1 MVRILS
7 SLLLFLLLG
16 ASAAA
21 QVAGAGRS
29 FVLTLP
35 GTLPLFGSA
44 TPVARLLLNSGPG
57 ADVRLLFTATGR
69 IQNLTLPPGGAIEI
83 VIDSS
88 ELILPPQE
96 GTFRRTVQIEASAG
110 ITAALLLDKGGAS
123 ESESYAAI
131 PDSLLGFEYIA
142 VSTASAL
149 NGSFLTVMGIED
161 ATEITITPT
170 VPTRGGLPADAPFT
184 VTLGRGEVYQMLTAS
199 SGAVNLTGSRV
210 VASRPVGV
218 LSGAIC
224 GNFAIGAE
232 HACNPLIEQLPD
244 MDSWGNEFVVGPLVR
259 QERGLYSIV
268 ARCDGTSIRV
278 NGGEIAVLMKG
289 QMEEFE
295 NFGLSHVTASQPV
308 LMVQWGTSTARS
320 LQDLNSPFG
329 DPSMVVVPSLWQ
341 WGRGASLYVPAMEAR
356 RSGSNPIDWQYFIQV
371 MIPSGA
377 EAGLLVDGLPP
388 VWAERHS
395 AGGFIAGSVE
405 VGPGNHLVD
414 AGEPFATYVYG
425 YSATDAFAASP
436 GSVTVPWPLRLE
448 DIIINTC
455 LDPATVD
462 TTLTL
467 NFILPDTISP
477 MKIDSVE
484 FLGGVTGVV
493 LDDIRNNPISVPAQG
508 SGTIRVRVR
517 ITADGAVPRDGRIV
531 LHGDGCN
538 PRVFVMKVR
547 FTDDRLLVTPG
558 VGSTIDF
565 GSIPGLVPYAERT
578 ITLSNPSQ
586 VPMTVLSAAITPSE
600 YSVVSPS
607 FPAVIP
613 PGESIPVTLRFMPLA
628 AGAFDGRITF
638 VPANCPEQ
646 QIVLLRGVRLE
657 GGALSSGPLDSV
669 RLLCAPKSSDTI
681 TAAFVNLTDSPVTI
695 VQADIIGPAAA
706 EFSLPVSPVGSV
718 LQPGERGST
727 QVIYTP
733 GPLGVRTA
741 ALRLISSD
749 ADTSAIPFDVRNDS
763 LVLAPIEGSL
773 DFGVTD
779 FCSPSPVLSLRF
791 ANRGTVTVAGI
802 RQRLELDGVAIS
814 SATSDLAEPG
824 DTVTFDFVVGLTSAG
839 AFNGGIRLR
848 LGECGDEFFVPAR
861 GRRTG
866 AAVAFSGESIDFGL
880 LNRCDSL
887 LETGLTLENR
897 GDLPDT
903 FDLVHLPS
911 TGVFQVVLPGSPIET
926 PVGVRVPVT
935 VRFRPAGD
943 GAFRDSIVLRS
954 RACGNDRVVYLQGAR
969 DGGGFV
975 LSSPVI
981 DFGVVQVP
989 LTARA
994 TIMVTNT
1001 STVARALSAASLA
1014 GDLDGVRIVGPVA
1027 DTVVPPGGMVELEVL
1042 YTPSAAGDTLNGM
1055 AVLRELSPCPDSLRL
1070 AVRGRSEE
1078 RMLGLRW
1085 EESQGLIGEE
1095 ALLRLRVEQ
1104 RNISLP
1110 ADTLRLRTAVRFD
1123 ASMLFPL
1130 GVDAGNDQVR
1140 ARIINDEI
1148 RGGGRVVTI
1157 EVEGVFPESGV
1168 LAELRAVAA
1177 LGAAETTP
1185 LAFAGSDLRRA
1196 ADSSPVRL
1204 YDTIDGLFRTLGL
1217 CREGGTRLLGSQGFL
1232 RLSVSRPNPVRE
1244 RGIVEFETIEQ
1255 GATRLLLYDPYGN
1268 EILVAF
1274 ADVDAM
1280 PGRYAVTIDATGLP
1294 SGSYWLLLQTPSAV
1308 LPQSVRI
1315 VK

>member
-7 SLLLFLLLG
+7 SLLLFLLLCAG
-16 ASAAA
+16 AAA
-21 QVAGAGRS
+21 QVSGAGRS

-57 ADVRLLFTATGR
+57 AEVRLLFTATGR
-69 IQNLTLPPGGAIEI
+69 VQTLTLPPGGAVEI
-83 VIDSS
+83 AIDSS
-88 ELILPPQE
+88 ELILPQQE
-96 GTFRRTVQIEASAG
+96 GTFRRTVQIDASAG
-110 ITAALLLDKGGAS
+110 ITAALLLDKGEAS

-142 VSTASAL
+142 VSTRSAIS
-149 NGSFLTVMGIED
+149 GSFMTVIGIED
-161 ATEITITPT
+161 ETEITITPA

-184 VTLGRGEVYQMLTAS
+184 VALDRGEVYQMLT
-199 SGAVNLTGSRV
+199 SGSGPVDLTGSRV

-224 GNFAIGAE
+224 GNFSIGAE
-232 HACNPLIEQLPD
+232 RACNPLIEQLPD
-244 MDSWGNEFVVGPLVR
+244 IDSWGNQFVVGPLVR
-259 QERGLYSIV
+259 QERGLYSVV
-268 ARCDGTSIRV
+268 ARCDGTSVRV
-278 NGGEIAVLMKG
+278 NGGEIAVLMNG
-289 QMEEFE
+289 ETVEFE

-308 LMVQWGTSTARS
+308 MMVQWGTSTARS
-320 LQDLNSPFG
+320 LQDLNTPFG
-329 DPSMVVVPSLWQ
+329 DPSMVVVPSVWQ
-341 WGRGASLYVPAMEAR
+341 WGAGARLYVPAMAAR
-356 RSGSNPIDWQYFIQV
+356 MSGSNPVDWRYFIQV
-371 MIPSGA
+371 MIPSRA

-388 VWAERHS
+388 VWAERHA
-395 AGGFIAGSVE
+395 AGSFIAGAVE
-405 VGPGNHLVD
+405 VGPGDHLVD

-436 GSVTVPWPLRLE
+436 GSVTVPWPVRLE
-448 DIIINTC
+448 DVIINTC
-455 LDPATVD
+455 LDPATID

-467 NFILPDTISP
+467 NFILPDTIP
-477 MKIDSVE
+477 PVKIDSVE
-484 FLGGVTGVV
+484 FLGGVTGTA
-493 LDDIRNNPISVPAQG
+493 LDDIRNNPIPLPAQG
-508 SGTIRVRVR
+508 RGTIRLRVR
-517 ITADGAVPRDGRIV
+517 IAADGAAPREGRIV

-538 PRVFVMKVR
+538 PRIFVIRVR

-558 VGSTIDF
+558 AGATLDF
-565 GSIPGLVPYAERT
+565 GSLPALVPYAERT
-578 ITLSNPSQ
+578 ITLSNPAQ
-586 VPMTVLSAAITPSE
+586 VPMTVLSPAITPPE
-600 YSVVSPS
+600 FTVVAPS
-607 FPAVIP
+607 FPAVIA

-628 AGAFDGRITF
+628 AGSFDGRITF
-638 VPANCPEQ
+638 ISSNCPEPQ
-646 QIVLLRGVRLE
+646 TVLLRGVRLE

-669 RLLCAPKSSDTI
+669 RLLCAPKSPDTI
-681 TAAFVNLTDSPVTI
+681 VAAFVNRTDSPVTI

-706 EFSLPVSPVGSV
+706 EFSLPVSPVGTV
-718 LQPGERGST
+718 LQPGESGSS

-733 GPLGVRTA
+733 GPLGVRVA

-763 LVLAPIEGSL
+763 LLLVPIEGSL

-779 FCSPSPVLSLRF
+779 FCAPSPVLSLRF

-802 RQRLELDGVAIS
+802 RERLELDGVAIS
-814 SATSDLAEPG
+814 SATSDLAAPG
-824 DTVTFDFVVGLTSAG
+824 DTVTFDFVVGLTAAG

-848 LGECGDEFFVPAR
+848 LGECGQEFFVPAR

-866 AAVAFSGESIDFGL
+866 AAVVFSGDSIDFGL

-887 LETGLTLENR
+887 LETGLMLENR
-897 GDLPDT
+897 GELPDT
-903 FDLVHLPS
+903 FDVVHLPS

-935 VRFRPAGD
+935 VRFRPVGD

-954 RACGNDRVVYLQGAR
+954 RACGSERVVYLRGAR

-975 LSSPVI
+975 LSSSVI
-981 DFGVVQVP
+981 DFGAVQTP

-994 TIMVTNT
+994 IVTVTNA
-1001 STVARALSAASLA
+1001 STVARTLSAASLA
-1014 GDLDGVRIVGPVA
+1014 GDLDGVRIVRPGS
-1027 DTVVPPGGMVELEVL
+1027 DTVLLPGEMVELEVL
-1042 YTPSAAGDTLNGM
+1042 YTPSVAGDSLNGM

-1070 AVRGRSEE
+1070 AVRGRSEQ
-1078 RMLGLRW
+1078 RTLGLRW
-1085 EESQGLIGEE
+1085 EESEGMIGED
-1095 ALLRLRVEQ
+1095 AVLRLRVEQ
-1104 RNISLP
+1104 RTIPVP

-1130 GVDAGNDQVR
+1130 GVDAGDGRLR
-1140 ARIINDEI
+1140 ARIIGDEV
-1148 RGGGRVVTI
+1148 RGGGRIVTI
-1157 EVEGVFPESGV
+1157 EVEGVFPDSGV
-1168 LAELRAVAA
+1168 LAELHATAA

-1204 YDTIDGLFRTLGL
+1204 HDTIDGIFRTLGL
-1217 CREGGTRLLGSQGFL
+1217 CREGGVRLLGSQGFL
-1232 RLSVSRPNPVRE
+1232 RLSVSRPNPIRE

-1255 GATRLLLYDPYGN
+1255 GATRLLLYDPQGN
-1268 EILVAF
+1268 EVLVPF
-1274 ADVDAM
+1274 ADADAA
-1280 PGRYAVTIDATGLP
+1280 PGRYAATIDATALP

-1308 LPQSVRI
+1308 LRESVRI